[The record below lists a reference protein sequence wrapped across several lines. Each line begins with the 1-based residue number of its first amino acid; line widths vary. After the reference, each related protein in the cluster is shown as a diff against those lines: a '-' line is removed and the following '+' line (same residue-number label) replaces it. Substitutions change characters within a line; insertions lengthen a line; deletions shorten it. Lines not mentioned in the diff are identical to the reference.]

1 MNNYREILVEKKT
14 SVLAG
19 LGAQI
24 DRSTRSGRLNEE
36 DQAQVSHEEF
46 VSLSLNNLD
55 HSQLRL
61 IDAALDRLET
71 GHYGVCLSCEEP
83 IPGRRL
89 DAIPWRR
96 TAFRARITLRRMAC
110 LHNRSF
116 QRPCPVRWFCARI
129 RGG

>member
-89 DAIPWRR
+89 DAIPWA
-96 TAFRARITLRRMAC
+96 TYC
-110 LHNRSF
+110 V
-116 QRPCPVRWFCARI
+116 PCQDQASAPAI
-129 RGG
+129 